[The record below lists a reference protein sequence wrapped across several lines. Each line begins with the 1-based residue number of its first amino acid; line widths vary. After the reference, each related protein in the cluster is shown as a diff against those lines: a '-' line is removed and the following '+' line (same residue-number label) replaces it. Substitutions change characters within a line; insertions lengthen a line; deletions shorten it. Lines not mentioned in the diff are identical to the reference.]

1 MAYAHSVM
9 ADRATIVACPNCN
22 TKNRVRPTPSGLPRC
37 SVCQT
42 LLPWIVEADPDSF
55 EEEIASSLPVLVD
68 FWAPWCGPCRMVSPL
83 VERLG
88 RENAG
93 RLKVVKLNVD
103 DAPAISARYGVQG
116 IPLLV
121 LIRDGSEADRLVG
134 AAPVERLRA
143 WLEPHLTPAGEHS
156 SAADRA

>member
-1 MAYAHSVM
+1 MANAG
-9 ADRATIVACPNCN
+9 TIVACPNCH
-22 TKNRVRPTPSGLPRC
+22 TKNRVRATSSGVPRC

-42 LLPWIVEADPDSF
+42 LLPWIVEAGPDSF
-55 EEEIASSLPVLVD
+55 DGEIAASVPVLVD

-88 RENAG
+88 AEHAG

-103 DAPAISARYGVQG
+103 EAPAISARFGVQG

-121 LIRDGSEADRLVG
+121 VIRDGSEVDRLVG
-134 AAPVERLRA
+134 AAPLARLQA
-143 WLEPHLTPAGEHS
+143 WLDPHLATASQRPS
-156 SAADRA
+156 

>member
-1 MAYAHSVM
+1 MT
-9 ADRATIVACPNCN
+9 DGATIVACPNCD
-22 TKNRVRPTPSGLPRC
+22 TRNRLRPTPTGVPRC
-37 SVCQT
+37 AACQT
-42 LLPWIVEADPDSF
+42 LLPWIVEATAGTFDQ
-55 EEEIASSLPVLVD
+55 EIRSSVLVLVD

-103 DAPAISARYGVQG
+103 DAPAISARFGVQG

-121 LIRDGSEADRLVG
+121 LVRDGSEADRLVG
-134 AAPVERLRA
+134 AAPLPQLKA
-143 WLEPHLTPAGEHS
+143 WLEPHLAPDAAPRAAGE
-156 SAADRA
+156 RV